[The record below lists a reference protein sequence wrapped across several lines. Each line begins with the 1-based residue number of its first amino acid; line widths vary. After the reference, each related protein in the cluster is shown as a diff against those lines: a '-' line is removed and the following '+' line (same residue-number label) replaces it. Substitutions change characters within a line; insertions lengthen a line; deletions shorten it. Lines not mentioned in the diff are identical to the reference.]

1 MRTLA
6 LASEEILFAVK
17 ETEAGTLAYPTST
30 DVIRAVGT
38 ANVNQADE
46 LLEDGQLSNRRSRLS
61 KIKGRTN
68 PGTWSFTTY
77 TKPSGVLGTA
87 PEHDIL
93 FECAM
98 GKKATGSGNSIEYT
112 FDSANVLPS
121 FSLWRRV
128 GHSVFAAAGCT
139 VNQMGISVTGASIS
153 QISWSGEFMKW
164 YRAGTSALSA
174 DADALDTEIVVV
186 DSKLYTPKMKIKIG
200 TLDNSG
206 SGFTISAVNYST
218 NTLTISP
225 ALTDDVEI
233 GDVVSPWLPTPSYKS
248 GQPIHGKLGI
258 VKIAGQDAIIL
269 ESSIQ
274 VTNNIKYYVDEKNGV
289 MYPTIYGTP
298 TFRDVTGTLRLYFYQ
313 NIPGYFYKSEYQIQD
328 ALIIPAGDKSGS
340 IMEISCP
347 RIEYETP
354 SLEGDTE
361 VMVSLGFTAVGSATG
376 DDEMK
381 ITFK

>member
-6 LASEEILFAVK
+6 LASEEILFAVI
-17 ETEAGTLAYPTST
+17 ETEAGTLAYPTAT

-38 ANVNQADE
+38 ANVNQSDE

-77 TKPSGVLGTA
+77 TKPSGTLGVA
-87 PEHDIL
+87 PEHDLL

-98 GKKATGSGNSIEYT
+98 GKKGSGTGSSIEYT
-112 FDSANVLPS
+112 FDSTSVLKS
-121 FSLWRRV
+121 FSLWRKV

-139 VNQMGISVTGASIS
+139 INQVGISVAGSAIS

-164 YRAGTSALSA
+164 FRAGTSKLTSA
-174 DADALDTEIVVV
+174 ASELDTTIVVE
-186 DSKLYTPKMKIKIG
+186 DASLYTPNTRINIG
-200 TLDNSG
+200 ELDNSG
-206 SGFTISAVNYST
+206 SGYKITEVNYT
-218 NTLTISP
+218 TKTLTISP
-225 ALTDDVEI
+225 ALEDDAASGTAVT
-233 GDVVSPWLPTPSYKS
+233 PWLPTPSYKS
-248 GQPIHGKLGI
+248 GTPVHGKLGI
-258 VKIAGQDAIIL
+258 VKIAGNEAIIL
-269 ESSIQ
+269 EANIQ
-274 VTNNIKYYVDEKNGV
+274 LTNNIKYYVDEKNGV
-289 MYPTIYGTP
+289 MYPTIYGAP
-298 TFRDVTGTLRLYFYQ
+298 TFRDVTGNLRLYFYQ

-328 ALIIPAGDKSGS
+328 ALIVPAGDKSGA

-347 RIEYETP
+347 KIEYETP

-361 VMVSLGFTAVGSATG
+361 VMVSLGFTAIGSATG

-381 ITFK
+381 IIFK